1 MAAFNKVQ
9 ESGII
14 KGELFEIAVMH
25 LLQQNNFSRIQ
36 VKVNDKY
43 IAPERIRETRERFIE
58 LKGRGEWHQIDCP
71 CEYDYVSPFMY
82 PIRMIGEVKYH
93 NKPIEKD
100 AIRSFIGVLRDISE
114 NYFVPPNIDKDACTE
129 ILPCR
134 FLDVGTFF
142 SATGFSRSAELL
154 AYAHGI
160 KIISYKNNL
169 MVHRIKRV
177 IDSFEDGIRYSN
189 YTKNRKTILG
199 FINQQLSYKES
210 NYYYNDYISDYYKLD
225 DSLRLKLLKLSDD
238 FRSSLSLIR
247 SNLFV
252 TTHEGVMLHLLGDKE
267 FPEEPFLGT
276 DEAFC
281 QVHYETYTNQLE
293 MTRNEDNAL
302 NQNKRN
308 KKSQKAN
315 EFTSWYLTI
324 AKDKTNTRFYFT
336 PPQILQNALDLDQ
349 EKLLDAKKTMFQ
361 RLSFRK
367 DIRGTKRNL
376 VLKIDKSWLR
386 ELRKQVDE

>member
-1 MAAFNKVQ
+1 MAAFNKAQ

-14 KGELFEIAVMH
+14 KGELFEIAIMH

-36 VKVNDKY
+36 VKVNGKY
-43 IAPERIRETRERFIE
+43 IAEDSIRETRERFIE

-71 CEYDYVSPFMY
+71 CECDYVSPFMY
-82 PIRMIGEVKYH
+82 PIRLIGEVKYH

-100 AIRSFIGVLRDISE
+100 AIRAFIGVLRDISE
-114 NYFVPPNIDKDACTE
+114 NYFVPPKIDKNACTE

-134 FLDVGTFF
+134 FLDVGAFF

-160 KIISYKNNL
+160 KIISYKNNY
-169 MVHRIKRV
+169 MIDRIKRV
-177 IDSFEDGIRYSN
+177 IDSFEKSIRYSTF
-189 YTKNRKTILG
+189 TKNRKTILG

-210 NYYYNDYISDYYKLD
+210 NYYYDDYIADYHKID
-225 DSLRLKLLKLSDD
+225 DSLRIKLGKLSDD
-238 FRSSLSLIR
+238 FRSSLSLIK
-247 SNLFV
+247 SNIFA

-267 FPEEPFLGT
+267 FPEELFLKT
-276 DEAFC
+276 DEALC
-281 QVHYETYTNQLE
+281 EVHYETYTNQLE
-293 MTRNEDNAL
+293 MTRNEYNDL
-302 NQNKRN
+302 SRKRRN
-308 KKSQKAN
+308 RKRKDAN

-324 AKDKTNTRFYFT
+324 DRDKSNIRFYFT
-336 PPQILQNALDLDQ
+336 PPQILQNALDLDK
-349 EKLLDAKKTMFQ
+349 EKLLDTKETMFQ

-376 VLKIDKSWLR
+376 VLKISKSWLR
-386 ELRKQVDE
+386 ELRNRLDE

>member
-1 MAAFNKVQ
+1 MAAFNKAQ

-14 KGELFEIAVMH
+14 KGELYEIAVMH
-25 LLQQNNFSRIQ
+25 LLQQNNFSRVQ

-43 IAPERIRETRERFIE
+43 IAPDRIRETRERFIE

-82 PIRMIGEVKYH
+82 PIRLIGEVKYH

-114 NYFVPPNIDKDACTE
+114 NYFVPSNIDKNACTE

-134 FLDVGTFF
+134 FLDVGAFF

-160 KIISYKNNL
+160 KIISYKNNY
-169 MVHRIKRV
+169 MVHKIKQV
-177 IDSFEDGIRYSN
+177 IDSFEKSIRYSN

-199 FINQQLSYKES
+199 FINEQLSYKES
-210 NYYYNDYISDYYKLD
+210 NYSYDDYISEYHKLD
-225 DSLRLKLLKLSDD
+225 NSLKVKLDKLSND
-238 FRSSLSLIR
+238 FRSSLFLIQ
-247 SNLFV
+247 SNIFV

-267 FPEEPFLGT
+267 FPEEPFLKN
-276 DEAFC
+276 DEALC
-281 QVHYETYTNQLE
+281 QIHYETYTNQNV
-293 MTRNEDNAL
+293 MNRNEDNDL
-302 NQNKRN
+302 NQSRRN
-308 KKSQKAN
+308 KNSKEAN
-315 EFTSWYLTI
+315 KFTSWYLTI
-324 AKDKTNTRFYFT
+324 DRDKSNTRFYFT
-336 PPQILQNALDLDQ
+336 PPQILQNALDLDI
-349 EKLLDAKKTMFQ
+349 EKLLDTKETMFQ

-386 ELRKQVDE
+386 ELRKQKDE